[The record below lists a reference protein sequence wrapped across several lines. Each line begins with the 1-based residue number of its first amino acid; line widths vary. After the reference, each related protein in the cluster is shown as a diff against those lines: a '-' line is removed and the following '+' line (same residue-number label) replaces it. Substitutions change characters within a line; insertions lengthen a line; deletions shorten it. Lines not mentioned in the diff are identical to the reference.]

1 MPPLL
6 IVKLGDYTP
15 VLAARP
21 GDFESWISAGLGDV
35 PVRVV
40 DPRCGEALPAACE
53 VAAVVVTGSPS
64 MVTDREAWSE
74 ATARWLARRVAE
86 GVPVLGICYGHQ
98 LLAHALGGEAAW
110 HPKGMEIGT
119 VSVRK
124 SAAAWDDPLF
134 ADLPEVFPA
143 HVVHSQTARRLPPGA
158 ECLASSDFEPHHA
171 FRVGEAA
178 WGVQFHPEFDAVAM
192 KSYIAQLSGALRK
205 GGADPD
211 QLAAAVTE
219 THAATSVL
227 RRFARFVAE
236 RAAQRQDAAAPAPQP

>member
-1 MPPLL
+1 M
-6 IVKLGDYTP
+6 
-15 VLAARP
+15 
-21 GDFESWISAGLGDV
+21 
-35 PVRVV
+35 
-40 DPRCGEALPAACE
+40 
-53 VAAVVVTGSPS
+53 
-64 MVTDREAWSE
+64 SE
-74 ATARWLARRVAE
+74 
-86 GVPVLGICYGHQ
+86 H
-98 LLAHALGGEAAW
+98 
-110 HPKGMEIGT
+110 
-119 VSVRK
+119 
-124 SAAAWDDPLF
+124 D
-134 ADLPEVFPA
+134 
-143 HVVHSQTARRLPPGA
+143 
-158 ECLASSDFEPHHA
+158 DFEPHHA